1 MYVRVHVRIM
11 CSILCF
17 IEKSERTLNS
27 CHGEQPLV
35 LEISDISRA
44 TQREIDPVP
53 GLIEQRAKR
62 QPTSSV
68 QLGVTLPTWNP
79 HNVLSEQPNSERC
92 LCCDV
97 ITWSWQ
103 QHHSSEQFID
113 LVLIHMS
120 AR

>member
-35 LEISDISRA
+35 LEISDITRT
-44 TQREIDPVP
+44 TQPDITRETQPDITRETDPVP
-53 GLIEQRAKR
+53 DLIKQRAKR

-68 QLGVTLPTWNP
+68 QLGVTLLT
-79 HNVLSEQPNSERC
+79 
-92 LCCDV
+92 
-97 ITWSWQ
+97 
-103 QHHSSEQFID
+103 
-113 LVLIHMS
+113 
-120 AR
+120 